1 VTNLLR
7 TDSEGGG
14 VSASDATTGG
24 WRESPNFSKVFACR
38 RSTEGMETDKPP
50 WLRREW
56 APGRDDFDDIREA
69 LRKRDLVTV
78 CEEASCP
85 NIDECWSDEG
95 TATFMI
101 MGDTCTRGCG
111 FCDVA
116 TGGGDD
122 LDPLEPAKVAGAVSE
137 IGLDYAVIT
146 SVDRDDLPDEGA
158 EHFASTV
165 RAVREKADAYV
176 EVLVPDFKGDE
187 DSLRT
192 VVEAGPTVVA
202 HNVETVE
209 RLQERVRDPRA
220 GYEQSLRVLEKA
232 DEEGAPF
239 TKSSLMLGL
248 GEKRDEVL
256 RTFDD
261 LRGAGVDILTMGQ
274 YLRPSENHLPVERY
288 IPPEEFEAYKK
299 EALER
304 GFEYVAAGPFV
315 RSSYRAGELF
325 VKNVLEAT
333 S

>member
-1 VTNLLR
+1 M
-7 TDSEGGG
+7 
-14 VSASDATTGG
+14 AT
-24 WRESPNFSKVFACR
+24 E
-38 RSTEGMETDKPP
+38 KPP

-56 APGRDDFDDIREA
+56 KPRRDDFDDIRDA
-69 LRKRDLVTV
+69 LRDRDLVTV

-85 NIDECWSDEG
+85 NIDDCWSDEG

-116 TGGGDD
+116 TGNGDA
-122 LDPLEPAKVAGAVSE
+122 LDPLEPARVAGAVDE

-146 SVDRDDLPDEGA
+146 SVDRDDLPDDGA
-158 EHFASTV
+158 EHFAATV
-165 RAVREKADAYV
+165 RAVREQADARV
-176 EVLVPDFKGDE
+176 EALVPDFAGD
-187 DSLRT
+187 DDALRT
-192 VVEAGPTVVA
+192 VVDAGPTVLA

-220 GYEQSLRVLEKA
+220 GYEQSLRVLRRA
-232 DEEGAPF
+232 DEMGAPF

-248 GEKRDEVL
+248 GEERDEVL
-256 RTFDD
+256 RTFDE
-261 LRGAGVDILTMGQ
+261 LREAGVDVVTLGQ
-274 YLRPSENHLPVERY
+274 YLSPSDRHLDVERY
-288 IPPEEFEAYKK
+288 VPPEEFDEYENA
-299 EALER
+299 ALDR

-325 VKNVLEAT
+325 VENVLDEAT